1 MHVLTRSLPGT
12 DVCMTCCSVFG
23 AQHFGNV
30 KVSDMSMCCLC
41 RLDLTA
47 DVGSGS
53 QSQDSMGQHDES
65 ARQHSCQVY
74 AVRLCI
80 LFHAAQHRKVSND
93 HRVVA
98 DHVWLLKQFLM
109 ANAML
114 NMTGCSI
121 TYLDSLCMSC
131 HII

>member
-1 MHVLTRSLPGT
+1 MYDLLQLF
-12 DVCMTCCSVFG
+12 CI

-30 KVSDMSMCCLC
+30 KASDTSMC

-53 QSQDSMGQHDES
+53 HDSVGQHDES

-80 LFHAAQHRKVSND
+80 LFHAARHYKVSND
-93 HRVVA
+93 HFFRVIA
-98 DHVWLLKQFLM
+98 DHVWLHKQF
-109 ANAML
+109 
-114 NMTGCSI
+114 
-121 TYLDSLCMSC
+121 
-131 HII
+131 